1 MKERETYPGKTY
13 AVTSANG
20 CTIYRADGVTTLK
33 VATAGQDYFVA
44 AERKVYCS
52 DAAALVTECFNSAPT
67 SASGGGVS
75 ITVDQTYKPSSE
87 NPASG
92 KAVNAAFNSNGIY
105 NSTSRIAMG
114 YTVSVLQNTQGV
126 GIGFNVQ
133 ATNRG
138 VSLGCDNKAGK
149 SAVAVGDSAQSSAV
163 NSAALGYKARNAD
176 AGTVLIAANDGAGAN
191 NANSFTYLYLIGA
204 GSPLAMSYE
213 GGEACL
219 GYVVKDASGNVS
231 ACGTRKLSEL
241 LTNNTAF
248 APAALDLDAPAP
260 TPFLPTGIWDDLTA
274 PVPQVENSIIS

>member
-1 MKERETYPGKTY
+1 MNVNTIPGQTYVVTASGSCTVTCDLGGITY
-13 AVTSANG
+13 TLCTASGGQAAFCAPADSVTISDDTA
-20 CTIYRADGVTTLK
+20 IVTPAFST
-33 VATAGQDYFVA
+33 
-44 AERKVYCS
+44 
-52 DAAALVTECFNSAPT
+52 APT

-75 ITVDQTYKPSSE
+75 ITVDQTYKASSE

-92 KAVNAAFNSNGIY
+92 KAVKDAFSSNGIY
-105 NSTSRIAMG
+105 NTASRVAMG
-114 YTVSVLQNTQGV
+114 YTVSVLADTKGV

-149 SAVAVGDSAQSSAV
+149 SAVSLGDSAQSSAV

-191 NANSFTYLYLIGA
+191 KANSFTYLYLIGA
-204 GSPLAMSYE
+204 GSPLATSYE

-241 LTNNTAF
+241 LANNTAF
-248 APAALDLDAPAP
+248 APASLDLDAPAP

-274 PVPQVENSIIS
+274 PVPQVENTL

>member
-1 MKERETYPGKTY
+1 MKKITTTAGKTY
-13 AVTSANG
+13 AVTSVGG
-20 CTIYRADGVTTLK
+20 CNVYADEAGTQLIKTLN
-33 VATAGQDYFVA
+33 AGQDYFVA
-44 AERKVYCS
+44 MGSVVWIDS
-52 DAAALVTECFNSAPT
+52 DSAAVVECFNSAPT

-75 ITVDQTYKPSSE
+75 FTVDHTYKASSE

-92 KAVNAAFNSNGIY
+92 KAVSSAFSTYGIY
-105 NSTSRIAMG
+105 NTTTRVAMG
-114 YTVSVLQNTQGV
+114 WAVSVLADTKGV

-138 VSLGCDNKAGK
+138 VSIGCDNKAGK
-149 SAVAVGDSAQSSAV
+149 SAVALGDSAQASGV

-176 AGTVLIAANDGAGAN
+176 AGAVLIAANDGAGAN
-191 NANSFTYLYLIGA
+191 KANSFTYLYLIGA
-204 GSPLAMSYE
+204 GSPLATTYE

-248 APAALDLDAPAP
+248 APAALDLDSPAP
-260 TPFLPTGIWDDLTA
+260 TPFLPTGIWDDLTV
-274 PVPQVENSIIS
+274 PVPQVENTL